1 MRRPIAHASSRSHI
15 FSLPYAD
22 PRSGPSRPAQRKSKF
37 AAEMRVLLT
46 AGFLAAAPSTLDAA
60 PARPAPDVVATVNGV
75 AIRKA
80 IVDSALFAARSNPTM
95 FSSPLPLDAGEARKV
110 VLDQLIAA
118 ELLGQ
123 QAQAKGI
130 VVPESEVDDYMKTFK
145 THFASEQDYADTL
158 RDHGFTEKDLR
169 DDARRQSA
177 VKRLLEK
184 EVIPAVPRV
193 GEKEVRAFYDS
204 NPALFTE
211 PEEVRIAHILAIVD
225 ADFSAAKKA
234 KARQKMEKVLVDVK
248 AGKDFA
254 ALATAESED
263 EGSRARG
270 GDVGFVRRNEWPD
283 EFVAAANALKNK
295 GDLSGI
301 VETRFGLHVLKLID
315 RLPPHV
321 LPFDD
326 KLKVEIVTR
335 LDHRR
340 QEEATLVYVDEL
352 KKKAHIQIWAPIN

>member
-1 MRRPIAHASSRSHI
+1 MDMIVGMPSSLI
-15 FSLPYAD
+15 
-22 PRSGPSRPAQRKSKF
+22 
-37 AAEMRVLLT
+37 LLL
-46 AGFLAAAPSTLDAA
+46 GVLAAAPPALEVA
-60 PARPAPDVVATVNGV
+60 PTRPAPDVVATVNGV

-80 IVDSALFAARSNPTM
+80 MVDSALAAARGNPKM
-95 FSSPLPLDAGEARKV
+95 FSSELPKDTAEATKV
-110 VLDQLIAA
+110 ILDQLIAA

-123 QAQAKGI
+123 EAQAKGI
-130 VVPESEVDDYMKTFK
+130 VVPESELDDYMKTFK
-145 THFASEQDYADTL
+145 THFASEKDYADTL

-193 GEKEVRAFYDS
+193 GEKEARAFYDS

-211 PEEVRIAHILAIVD
+211 PEEVRVAHILAIVD
-225 ADFSAAKKA
+225 ADFSAAKKS
-234 KARQKMEKVLVDVK
+234 KARQKIEKVLGDLK

-270 GDVGFVRRNEWPD
+270 GDVGFVRPNEWPD

-321 LPFDD
+321 IPFDD

-340 QEEATLVYVDEL
+340 QEEASLQYVEAL
-352 KKKAHIQIWAPIN
+352 KKKAQIQIWPPTN

>member
-1 MRRPIAHASSRSHI
+1 MNIALPASVI
-15 FSLPYAD
+15 
-22 PRSGPSRPAQRKSKF
+22 
-37 AAEMRVLLT
+37 VLRI
-46 AGFLAAAPSTLDAA
+46 LAAASPA
-60 PARPAPDVVATVNGV
+60 PGATPIRPAPDVVATVNGV

-80 IVDSALFAARSNPTM
+80 MVDSALAAARSNPKM
-95 FSSPLPLDAGEARKV
+95 FSSELPKGAGEAEKAIV
-110 VLDQLIAA
+110 DQLIAA

-123 QAQAKGI
+123 EAQSKGI
-130 VVPESEVDDYMKTFK
+130 IVPHSEVDDYMKTFK

-158 RDHGFTEKDLR
+158 RDHGFTEKDMR
-169 DDARRQSA
+169 EDARRQSA

-184 EVIPAVPRV
+184 EVIAKVPRV
-193 GEKEVRAFYDS
+193 EEKDARAFYDS

-211 PEEVRIAHILAIVD
+211 PEEVHIAHILAIVD

-234 KARQKMEKVLVDVK
+234 KARQKMEKILADLK

-270 GDVGFVRRNEWPD
+270 GDVGFVRPNDWPD

-301 VETRFGLHVLKLID
+301 VETRFGLHVLKLLE

-326 KLKVEIVTR
+326 KLKNEIAVR

-340 QEEATLVYVDEL
+340 QEEATLNYVEAL
-352 KKKAHIQIWAPIN
+352 RKKAQIQIWVPIN

>member
-1 MRRPIAHASSRSHI
+1 MR
-15 FSLPYAD
+15 
-22 PRSGPSRPAQRKSKF
+22 K
-37 AAEMRVLLT
+37 LLT
-46 AGFLAAAPSTLDAA
+46 AVSFVAAFSIASAAP
-60 PARPAPDVVATVNGV
+60 PRPAPDVVATVNGV

-80 IVDSALFAARSNPTM
+80 MVDSALAAARSNPKM
-95 FSSPLPLDAGEARKV
+95 FSSELPKGAGEAEKAIV
-110 VLDQLIAA
+110 DQLIAA

-123 QAQAKGI
+123 EAQAKRI
-130 VVPESEVDDYMKTFK
+130 VVPDSEVDDYMKTFK
-145 THFASEQDYADTL
+145 THFASEKDYADTL

-184 EVIPAVPRV
+184 EVIPAVPRG
-193 GEKEVRAFYDS
+193 GETEARAFYDS
-204 NPALFTE
+204 NPPLFTE
-211 PEEVRIAHILAIVD
+211 PEEVHIAHILAIVD
-225 ADFSAAKKA
+225 ADFSAAKKS
-234 KARQKMEKVLVDVK
+234 KARQKMEKILADLK

-270 GDVGFVRRNEWPD
+270 GDVGFVRPNEWPD

-301 VETRFGLHVLKLID
+301 VETRFGLHVLKLLE
-315 RLPPHV
+315 RMPPHV
-321 LPFDD
+321 IPFDD
-326 KLKVEIVTR
+326 KLKGEIVAR

-340 QEEATLVYVDEL
+340 LEEATLSYVESL
-352 KKKAHIQIWAPIN
+352 KKKAKIQIWDSKT

>member
-1 MRRPIAHASSRSHI
+1 MIVGMPSSLI
-15 FSLPYAD
+15 
-22 PRSGPSRPAQRKSKF
+22 
-37 AAEMRVLLT
+37 LLL
-46 AGFLAAAPSTLDAA
+46 GVLAAAPPALDVA
-60 PARPAPDVVATVNGV
+60 PMRPAPDVVATVNGV

-80 IVDSALFAARSNPTM
+80 MVESALAAARSNPKM
-95 FSSPLPLDAGEARKV
+95 FSSELPKDAGEAEKAIV
-110 VLDQLIAA
+110 AQLIAS

-123 QAQAKGI
+123 EAQAKGI
-130 VVPESEVDDYMKTFK
+130 AVPDSEVDDYMKTFK
-145 THFASEQDYADTL
+145 KHFASEQDYADTL

-169 DDARRQSA
+169 DDAHRQSA

-184 EVIPAVPRV
+184 EVIAAVPMV
-193 GEKEVRAFYDS
+193 NEKEARAFYDS

-211 PEEVRIAHILAIVD
+211 PEEVHIAHILAIVD

-234 KARQKMEKVLVDVK
+234 KAREKIEKILAEVK
-248 AGKDFA
+248 AGGNFA
-254 ALATAESED
+254 ALAKAESED
-263 EGSRARG
+263 DGSRAQG
-270 GDVGFVRRNEWPD
+270 GDVGFVRPNEWPN

-326 KLKVEIVTR
+326 KLKGEIVVR